1 MSIEVGPLPLAADEG
16 HYSDVREA
24 ALSCMVQAL
33 SLLDSDATIPPIIGA
48 QLQLAIDTLRLAVDG
63 QQTVVELGF

>member
-1 MSIEVGPLPLAADEG
+1 
-16 HYSDVREA
+16 
-24 ALSCMVQAL
+24 MVQAL
-33 SLLDSDATIPPIIGA
+33 ALLDSDATIPPIIGA